1 MQGKIWY
8 FNTWY
13 FVIGVLLFT
22 LSKVYKPIFF
32 DLFYSYFVIFGLLGS
47 LILLLKVE
55 KSKSVLVWG
64 LVFFGIG
71 NLIFGLNIL
80 WSNKYLD
87 QIPNALFGLQVLGK
101 QIYIFREILGV
112 RKFYRRSM
120 ILLNLT
126 LVVLALG
133 LKSVYGEYNFIDL
146 YFMIES
152 FVSLL
157 ILIAVNT
164 AVVWD
169 LRAEIIPGS
178 SFLGLFQLSFLLG
191 DVSFLESR
199 IYFLGNS
206 TDFLYF
212 LGSVMMIYFLS
223 EVKNSLNLNIIFSS
237 AVLNQKLQRTFRY

>member
-1 MQGKIWY
+1 
-8 FNTWY
+8 
-13 FVIGVLLFT
+13 LLFV
-22 LSKVYKPIFF
+22 LSKLFEPLIY
-32 DLFYSYFVIFGLLGS
+32 DLFYIHFVLFGLWGS
-47 LILLLKVE
+47 IFALSRVGE
-55 KSKSVLVWG
+55 SKKILVWG
-64 LVFFGIG
+64 IALFGIG

-80 WSNKYLD
+80 WFNEFLD

-152 FVSLL
+152 LVSLL

-191 DVSFLESR
+191 DMSFLENR

-212 LGSVMMIYFLS
+212 LGTVMLLYFIS
-223 EVKNSLNLNIIFSS
+223 GYKNSLNLQVIFSS
-237 AVLNQKLQRTFRY
+237 VTLNQKSQRILRY